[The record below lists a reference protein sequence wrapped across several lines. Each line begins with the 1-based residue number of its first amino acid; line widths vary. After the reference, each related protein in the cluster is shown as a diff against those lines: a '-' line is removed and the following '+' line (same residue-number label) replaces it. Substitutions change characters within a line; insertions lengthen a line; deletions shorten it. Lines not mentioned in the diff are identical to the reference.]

1 MEMEAKLREIIA
13 TLFRAVTDGKGGSR
27 KKSKTTVFPP
37 FPTSVQEDVFDVNDD
52 QDYLIAFKHKFF
64 NAFSNL
70 DEEV

>member
-13 TLFRAVTDGKGGSR
+13 TLLRAVNDGKGGSG

-52 QDYLIAFKHKFF
+52 
-64 NAFSNL
+64 
-70 DEEV
+70 

>member
-13 TLFRAVTDGKGGSR
+13 TLLRAVTDGKGGSR

-52 QDYLIAFKHKFF
+52 QDYLVTLKHKFS

-70 DEEV
+70 DQEV